1 MSVIKELVFTP
12 TCLACGLLGAHLCGT
27 CELELN
33 PFIGKPLKNVSAI
46 FCASKYEGW
55 IREKLI
61 EFKNGRA
68 QNVPALAAALT
79 VAFDFA
85 NFTNSFTLIPIPSA
99 SEKIMERGF
108 DSISILGKEVSKR
121 VESAP
126 KLTAAL
132 FLKSQ
137 VRDQVGL
144 TATER
149 KVNMAQA
156 FGIRQKLD
164 GDIVLIDDVITT
176 GATMSSAARILRI
189 AGAQRVFG
197 IALCGSPK
205 SR

>member
-1 MSVIKELVFTP
+1 
-12 TCLACGLLGAHLCGT
+12 
-27 CELELN
+27 
-33 PFIGKPLKNVSAI
+33 
-46 FCASKYEGW
+46 
-55 IREKLI
+55 
-61 EFKNGRA
+61 
-68 QNVPALAAALT
+68 
-79 VAFDFA
+79 
-85 NFTNSFTLIPIPSA
+85 
-99 SEKIMERGF
+99 MERGF